1 MWDAGVA
8 LVWAAAAGAL
18 IAVLDLAQSLVADP
32 RPIRPHGA
40 LLVLAAAALA
50 FAAAGGLFALVLRMT
65 PRRAALAVSWLAA
78 AVLALTGAGSLGM
91 TIAIGPAVPIA
102 LVAIALLLTGL
113 ARPWSLSARVAAAWA
128 VVLVLV
134 GVRQAVGVRCLLS
147 RLDAPEAPS
156 VLTTEGGARPN
167 VILVVLDTLRADHV
181 SANGGRAEITPAI
194 EKLAAGGLVF
204 RRAYAQ
210 ASWTA
215 AATASLL
222 TSLFPSQHGHR
233 DSETRL
239 AEGAT
244 TLPELL
250 RGAGYATA
258 AFSANTHVTP
268 TFGFGQGFETFHACD
283 DGGRGRSSL
292 VLGAWKWADGVLA
305 SLAGYS
311 WFSKVEHTVDGVVGN
326 RRSDEFLVQAFSRWL
341 RAAPR
346 DRPFFAYLHMMSPH
360 IPYDPSPQSRRLFG
374 VPPDTTVRA
383 TPVRSNLCYGRGEDL
398 PPERRAEL
406 RAFYAAVVHDGDAFV
421 GDVLAELEQSGLD
434 ERTMVVITAD
444 HGEEF
449 SEHGNWGHGQSL
461 YDELTRIPLVIRR
474 PGGKE
479 AGRHHDM
486 PVMAVD
492 ILPTILAEV
501 GLPSPPHAVGR
512 SLLDRDDGPVHDVVF
527 NQIIYEYCD
536 GSAVIADGWKYLEW
550 RRDDAAGSELFDL
563 THDPG
568 ELAPTAPD
576 GRQDLVGRLAQHR
589 RETPGLYGD
598 TKSDGVSAEQQD
610 RLRAL
615 GYVR

>member
-1 MWDAGVA
+1 VRDAGVA

-32 RPIRPHGA
+32 RPMLPGGV
-40 LLVLAAAALA
+40 LLVVAAVTFA
-50 FAAAGGLFALVLRMT
+50 FAAAGGALALVFRMT
-65 PRRAALAVSWLAA
+65 ARRAVLTMSWLAA
-78 AVLALTGAGSLGM
+78 AVLALAGAGALGM
-91 TIAIGPAVPIA
+91 TIALGPVAPIA
-102 LVAIALLLTGL
+102 FVGIALLVTLL
-113 ARPWSLSARVAAAWA
+113 ARRWSFFARVAGAWLI
-128 VVLVLV
+128 VVLLV
-134 GVRQAVGVRCLLS
+134 GVRHAVGVRCNLNH
-147 RLDAPEAPS
+147 LDVSGEPAA
-156 VLTTEGGARPN
+156 LTAEDRARPN

-181 SANGGRAEITPAI
+181 SVNGGRREITPAI
-194 EKLAAGGLVF
+194 ERFAAGGLVF
-204 RRAYAQ
+204 SRAYAQ
-210 ASWTA
+210 ASWTV

-233 DSETRL
+233 DSDTRL
-239 AEGAT
+239 SEDAR

-250 RGAGYATA
+250 HGAGFTTT

-268 TFGFGQGFETFHACD
+268 TFGFGQGFETFHVCD

-292 VLGAWKWADGVLA
+292 VLGAWKWADGLVA
-305 SLAGYS
+305 WLAGYS
-311 WFSKVEHTVDGVVGN
+311 WFAKVERAVDGVIGN
-326 RRSDEFLVQAFSRWL
+326 RRSDEFLVQAFTRWL
-341 RAAPR
+341 RGVPR

-360 IPYDPSPQSRRLFG
+360 IPYDPSPEARKLFG
-374 VPPDTTVRA
+374 APANTKVRA
-383 TPVRSNLCYGRGEDL
+383 TPVRSNLCYDRGEEL
-398 PPERRAEL
+398 SPERRDEL
-406 RAFYAAVVHDGDAFV
+406 RTFYAAVVHDGDAFV
-421 GDVLAELEQSGLD
+421 GDVLAELERSGLD
-434 ERTMVVITAD
+434 ERTMVVVTAD

-461 YDELTRIPLVIRR
+461 YEELTRIPLVIRR

-492 ILPTILAEV
+492 VMPTILAEV
-501 GLPSPPHAVGR
+501 GIPPPPNAVGR
-512 SLLDRDDGPVHDVVF
+512 SLLDRGEGPVHDVVF
-527 NQIIYEYCD
+527 SQIIYEYCD
-536 GSAVIADGWKYLEW
+536 GSAVVADGWKYLEW
-550 RRDDAAGSELFDL
+550 RRDGAAGSELFDL
-563 THDPG
+563 AHDPG

-598 TKSDGVSAEQQD
+598 TSADGVSAQQQD